1 MYGSERLAIDGGRPV
16 IDSPL
21 PAGVSGPSVFGDEE
35 VAAAERVIRGDVH
48 LRYQDSNDVALFEEE
63 ARQRVGTNHALM
75 VNSGTSALACGL
87 AGLGIGPGDE
97 VIVPGYTYIA
107 TPAAVVAVGAV
118 PVIAEID
125 NSLGM
130 DPQDMEA
137 KITPHTKAVIPV
149 HMNGTPARLSQIVEI
164 ATRHGLKVLED
175 CCQCVGGEYR
185 GRPVGTYGNAGAW
198 SLNYFKTISSGEG
211 GLLFTDDRD
220 VYERASFRA
229 DPGMRMW
236 QKEGWQNAAFPG
248 ETYRPSVVLGAI
260 ARVQLGKLD
269 MILGCQRAMQAAFL
283 GSLEEARGYVIRH
296 MDDPAGDTGVS
307 ATLIFHDAAL
317 ARGYALALEA
327 EGLPAGTVHNEGI
340 PDRHIYSNWESILQK
355 RSHHPSGY
363 PWRDPAYT
371 GTVEY
376 SEDMCPRTL
385 DILGRSVRFDFN
397 MNMTPEHAKLMA
409 KAVNKVD
416 RALGA

>member
-1 MYGSERLAIDGGRPV
+1 MNVSEKLAIDGGRPV

-21 PAGVSGPSVFGDEE
+21 PKGVSGPSVFGDEE
-35 VAAAERVIRGDVH
+35 VAAAARVIRGDIH
-48 LRYQDSNDVALFEEE
+48 FRYQAANDVALFEEE
-63 ARQRVGTNHALM
+63 ARERLGVEHALM

-107 TPAAVVAVGAV
+107 TTAAVVAVGAV
-118 PVIAEID
+118 PVISEID
-125 NSLGM
+125 NSLGL
-130 DPQDMEA
+130 DPHDMEG
-137 KITPHTKAVIPV
+137 KISPHTKAVIPV
-149 HMNGTPARLSQIVEI
+149 HMNGTPARLSQIMEI
-164 ATRHGLKVLED
+164 ASRHGLKVLED
-175 CCQCVGGEYR
+175 CCQCVGGTYR
-185 GRPVGTYGNAGAW
+185 GQPVGTHGNAGAW
-198 SLNYFKTISSGEG
+198 SLNYAKTISSGEG
-211 GLLFTDDRD
+211 GLLFTNDRD

-236 QKEGWQNAAFPG
+236 QKDGWQNEAFPG

-269 MILGCQRAMQAAFL
+269 VILRHQRALQSTFL
-283 GSLEEARGYVIRH
+283 DSLEEAKGYVLRH

-307 ATLIFHDAAL
+307 ATLIFHDDAL

-327 EGLPAGTVHNEGI
+327 EGLPVGTVFNEGI
-340 PDRHIYSNWESILQK
+340 PDRHIYSHWDSILQK
-355 RSHHPSGY
+355 RSHHSSGY
-363 PWRDPAYT
+363 PWSDPAYK
-371 GTVEY
+371 GCVEY

-409 KAVNKVD
+409 EVVNKVD
-416 RALGA
+416 QALGG